1 MDPLEFSREVDRIA
15 KYTDWSIFACLFLVE
30 LWVFLRLR
38 FKVDNSGVLTLLLL
52 LIVSII
58 RILRSSLDIQLQN
71 LFVVSGIIVWISLY
85 YFTFEM

>member
-15 KYTDWSIFACLFLVE
+15 KYTDWSIFASLFLVE

-38 FKVDNSGVLTLLLL
+38 FKVDNSGILTLLLL